1 MDNIKYNY
9 DLSYKIMKKF
19 TMLSSVLASALMMTV
34 VSCSSDDVTGG
45 DAQNGKGATSY
56 LAVNLKTVGNAPA
69 GNARQTRAYSDSNN
83 GKYEDGVGVENV
95 VKSVRF
101 YFFNADGTPYILNN
115 VNNNKV
121 NYIDRTITVNQG
133 DQTQTV
139 EGITEAVLVLNGENH
154 VAPASMLTVINPD
167 INPVLLQN
175 GASLRWSVM
184 RKELIGTKFYDSDHF
199 MMSNSTYEEAGNDL
213 CTTQLTGK
221 TYASSDEAQNHPV
234 NVYVERVNAKVK
246 ADVTGTNFEKETA
259 DVTFDGASM
268 KDKQK
273 TKVGDLS
280 LAKDDGTSEK
290 KEIFA
295 YIVGWGLASENGKA
309 ELFKQIDTQKFT
321 DEILGIEPWTSADYH
336 RSFWAL
342 CVPFGGTGIDKNEPV
357 NHKFSDYTNS
367 LGGTVYTLPNTPTDV
382 IDDAHVYDNTLTK
395 FVVAARLAYKD
406 ADGSMKSAEI
416 CEYKGQEFLGTENLK
431 KTFVS
436 EISRYYKKVSVVGQP
451 DKYENLTP
459 SDITFTTTAPSG
471 SQAKD
476 YEVYAK
482 LANTVTTLYEQKGG
496 VWQEVTNLSVVNNML
511 QQTPAEVRTGGM
523 AYYYTT
529 IKHLGKT
536 GKLGEYGI
544 VRNHSYQISLN
555 SIKGFGTPVYDP
567 NKVIVP
573 TIPSDDKTYLAAKI
587 NVLSWRVVPSTVDL
601 DKTEKK

>member
-1 MDNIKYNY
+1 
-9 DLSYKIMKKF
+9 MKKF
-19 TMLSSVLASALMMTV
+19 RVLSSVLASALMLTV

-45 DAQNGKGATSY
+45 DAQTGNGTTSY

-83 GKYEDGVGVENV
+83 GQYEDGVGVENV
-95 VKSVRF
+95 IKGVRF

-115 VNNNKV
+115 VNSSKV
-121 NYIDRTITVNQG
+121 NYIDRTVKVNQG
-133 DQTQTV
+133 DQSETV
-139 EGITEAVLVLNGENH
+139 EGISETVLVLNGENH

-167 INPVLLQN
+167 INSELLQN
-175 GASLRWSVM
+175 GAPLRWSVM
-184 RKELIGTKFYDSDHF
+184 RKELKGSKFYDDAHF

-221 TYASSDEAQNHPV
+221 TYASSDDAQNHPV
-234 NVYVERVNAKVK
+234 NVYVERVNAKVN
-246 ADVTGTNFEKETA
+246 ANVAGTNFEKETT
-259 DVTFDGASM
+259 DVIFDGVNM

-273 TKVGDLS
+273 TKVGVLS
-280 LAKDDGTSEK
+280 LAKDDGTSDNK
-290 KEIFA
+290 DIYA

-321 DEILGIEPWTSADYH
+321 DEILGISPWSTADYH

-342 CVPFGGTGIDKNEPV
+342 CVPFGGTGVDKNEPV
-357 NHKFSDYTNS
+357 NHKFSDYTHS
-367 LGGTVYTLPNTPTDV
+367 LGEAVYTLPNTPTAV
-382 IDDAHVYDNTLTK
+382 IDDAHIYDNTLTK

-406 ADGSMKSAEI
+406 ADGSLKPAEI
-416 CEYKGQEFLGTENLK
+416 CEYKGQEFLGTDNLK
-431 KTFVS
+431 KTLVN
-436 EISRYYKKVSVVGQP
+436 EITRYYKKVSAAGEP

-471 SQAKD
+471 TQAKD

-511 QQTPAEVRTGGM
+511 QATPAEVRTGGM

-529 IKHLGKT
+529 IKHLGEK

-567 NKVIVP
+567 NKTIVT

>member
-1 MDNIKYNY
+1 
-9 DLSYKIMKKF
+9 MKKF
-19 TMLSSVLASALMMTV
+19 TMLSSVLASALMLTV
-34 VSCSSDDVTGG
+34 ASCSSSDDITGG
-45 DAQNGKGATSY
+45 NGGENADGTTSY
-56 LAVNLKTVGNAPA
+56 IAVNLKTVGNAPT
-69 GNARQTRAYSDSNN
+69 GNARQTRASYTDSQN
-83 GKYEDGVGVENV
+83 GTYEDGVGVEN
-95 VKSVRF
+95 KITGVRF

-115 VNNNKV
+115 ANSSKV
-121 NYIDRTITVNQG
+121 NYIDKTVNANQG
-133 DQTQTV
+133 DPSETV
-139 EGITEAVLVLNGENH
+139 EGITETVLVLNGENH

-167 INPVLLQN
+167 INPELLQN
-175 GASLRWSVM
+175 GAPLRWSVM
-184 RKELIGTKFYDSDHF
+184 RKELKSSKFYDDAHF

-221 TYASSDEAQNHPV
+221 TYASSDDAQNHPV
-234 NVYVERVNAKVK
+234 NVYVERVNAKVN
-246 ADVTGTNFEKETA
+246 ANVVGTNFEKETT
-259 DVTFDGASM
+259 DVIFDGVNM

-273 TKVGDLS
+273 TKVGVLS
-280 LAKDDGTSEK
+280 LAKDDGTSDNK
-290 KEIFA
+290 DIYA

-321 DEILGIEPWTSADYH
+321 DEILGITPWSTADYH
-336 RSFWAL
+336 RSFWSL
-342 CVPFGGTGIDKNEPV
+342 SVPFGGTGVDKNEPV
-357 NHKFSDYTNS
+357 NHNFSDYTHS
-367 LGGTVYTLPNTPTDV
+367 LGEAVYTLPNTPTAV
-382 IDDAHVYDNTLTK
+382 IDDAHIYDNTLTK

-406 ADGSMKSAEI
+406 ADGSLKPAEI
-416 CEYKGQEFLGTENLK
+416 CEYKGQEFLGTDNLK
-431 KTFVS
+431 KTFVN
-436 EISRYYKKVSVVGQP
+436 EISRYYKKVSAAGEP

-471 SQAKD
+471 TQAKD

-511 QQTPAEVRTGGM
+511 QAAPAEVRTGGM

-529 IKHLGKT
+529 IKHLGQT

-567 NKVIVP
+567 KKTIVT

-587 NVLSWRVVPSTVDL
+587 NVLSWRVVSSKVNL

>member
-1 MDNIKYNY
+1 
-9 DLSYKIMKKF
+9 
-19 TMLSSVLASALMMTV
+19 MLSSVLASALMLTV
-34 VSCSSDDVTGG
+34 ASCSSSDDITGG
-45 DAQNGKGATSY
+45 NGGENADGTTSY
-56 LAVNLKTVGNAPA
+56 IAVNLKTVGNAPT
-69 GNARQTRAYSDSNN
+69 GNARQTRASYTDSQN
-83 GKYEDGVGVENV
+83 GTYEDGVGVEN
-95 VKSVRF
+95 KITRVRF

-115 VNNNKV
+115 ANSSNV
-121 NYIDRTITVNQG
+121 NYIDKTVNANQG
-133 DQTQTV
+133 DQSETV
-139 EGITEAVLVLNGENH
+139 EGITETVLVLNGENH

-167 INPVLLQN
+167 INPELLQN
-175 GASLRWSVM
+175 GAPLRWSVM
-184 RKELIGTKFYDSDHF
+184 RKELKGSKFYDDAHF

-221 TYASSDEAQNHPV
+221 TYASSDDAQNHPV
-234 NVYVERVNAKVK
+234 NVYVERVNAKVN
-246 ADVTGTNFEKETA
+246 ANVDGTNFEKETT
-259 DVTFDGASM
+259 DVIFDGVNM

-273 TKVGDLS
+273 TKVGVLS
-280 LAKDDGTSEK
+280 LAKDDGTSDNK
-290 KEIFA
+290 DIYA

-321 DEILGIEPWTSADYH
+321 DEILGITPWSTADYH
-336 RSFWAL
+336 RSFWSL
-342 CVPFGGTGIDKNEPV
+342 SVPFGGTGVDKNEPV
-357 NHKFSDYTNS
+357 NHNFSDYTHS
-367 LGGTVYTLPNTPTDV
+367 LGEAVYTLPNTPTAV
-382 IDDAHVYDNTLTK
+382 IDDAHIYDNTLTK

-406 ADGSMKSAEI
+406 ADGSLKPAEI
-416 CEYKGQEFLGTENLK
+416 CEYKGQEFLGTDNLK
-431 KTFVS
+431 KTFVN
-436 EISRYYKKVSVVGQP
+436 EISRYYKKVSAAGEP

-459 SDITFTTTAPSG
+459 SDITFTTTVPTG
-471 SQAKD
+471 TQAKD

-511 QQTPAEVRTGGM
+511 QATPAEVRTGGM

-529 IKHLGKT
+529 IKHLGQP

-567 NKVIVP
+567 NKTIVT

-587 NVLSWRVVPSTVDL
+587 NVLSWRVVSSKVDL